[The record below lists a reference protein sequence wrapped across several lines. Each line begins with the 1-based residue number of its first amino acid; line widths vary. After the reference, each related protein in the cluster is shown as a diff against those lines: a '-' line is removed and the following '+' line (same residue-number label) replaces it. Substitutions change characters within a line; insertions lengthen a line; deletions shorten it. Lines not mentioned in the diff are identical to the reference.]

1 MEYLRHIF
9 MLAPE
14 SGAGTGG
21 EAAPDAG
28 EHGAEIVYGVQP
40 DTAKSG
46 QPEAGAEQETAE
58 APRDK
63 KAEWRKLIEG
73 DYKEEFQNHTQGI
86 INKRFREMKGLQE
99 QNAELGALAVKLG
112 DRYGVDPRDLKGLAA
127 AIDGDK
133 GFLRDQADKAGLTV
147 DQYRES
153 QEMRRENAY
162 YRQMREQQ
170 EQARIRDE
178 INARWDA
185 EAQELKKIYP
195 NFDLNREFENQ
206 QFVELLKSGIPV
218 EKAYQVAHYDEL
230 VSGALRFAVNE
241 TKAQVANNIRARNQ
255 RPMEGAANA
264 SAAAVTVKSDV
275 KKLTKADREEIAR
288 QVMRGKTI
296 TFS

>member
-1 MEYLRHIF
+1 MTETEIIV
-9 MLAPE
+9 
-14 SGAGTGG
+14 TGG

-28 EHGAEIVYGVQP
+28 EHEAEVVYGVQP
-40 DTAKSG
+40 DAAESG
-46 QPEAGAEQETAE
+46 QPEAGAEPEEAE
-58 APRDK
+58 GTKRDK

-99 QNAELGALAVKLG
+99 QNAALGELAVKLG

-147 DQYRES
+147 DQYRAS
-153 QEMRRENAY
+153 QEMRRENEY

-170 EQARIRDE
+170 ERERRTQEAW
-178 INARWDA
+178 AQV
-185 EAQELKKIYP
+185 EAQAEEVKKVYP
-195 NFDLNREFENQ
+195 NFDLNAEMDNQ

-218 EKAYQVAHYDEL
+218 EKAYQVAHYDEI
-230 VSGALRFAVNE
+230 VGGALRYAVNE
-241 TKAQVANNIRARNQ
+241 TKAQVANNIRARSM
-255 RPMEGAANA
+255 RPMEGAA
-264 SAAAVTVKSDV
+264 SAAAAPVTVKSDV
-275 KKLTKADREEIAR
+275 HKLTKEDREEIAR